1 MKTES
6 GSYVPSSY
14 KAGLYPNMERVNP
27 ILLLLI
33 SIPRSFSLSLSPSLV
48 YVVSMGCVDFLN
60 SAAAAAAAQV
70 QGVEE

>member
-1 MKTES
+1 
-6 GSYVPSSY
+6 
-14 KAGLYPNMERVNP
+14 MERVNP
-27 ILLLLI
+27 ILLLLV

-48 YVVSMGCVDFLN
+48 YVVSMGCVDLLN